1 MTLKEYYKEI
11 LNTLLSED
19 MAQTPQRKAEGEKD
33 IKNLEGTYKRRV
45 KKADAIPDDQVR
57 SDAVDRA
64 DDILRKL
71 SNRTAQHETE
81 RRSTELYGHRGKIV
95 KEDIETP
102 LRNAE
107 NNKAIKNLEG
117 KAKEKKRIW
126 DKVSDPHSDLPPH
139 SDSPEAYKAS
149 WNRRMTR
156 AYKASDKFVAAREKL
171 EARIA
176 LQQKEQASKFRIGL
190 GGKRRKTK

>member
-1 MTLKEYYKEI
+1 MNLKNIINETNFNRDRRVLNSLEKAKKNSGQPYGDTATKKIFDLFSRDDQRMKSDRDRQKVDGALVRRPKSIFREGVGLKEYYKEI
-11 LNTLLSED
+11 LNTLLS
-19 MAQTPQRKAEGEKD
+19 
-33 IKNLEGTYKRRV
+33 
-45 KKADAIPDDQVR
+45 
-57 SDAVDRA
+57 
-64 DDILRKL
+64 
-71 SNRTAQHETE
+71 
-81 RRSTELYGHRGKIV
+81 
-95 KEDIETP
+95 EDIETP

-126 DKVSDPHSDLPPH
+126 NKVSDPHSDLPPH